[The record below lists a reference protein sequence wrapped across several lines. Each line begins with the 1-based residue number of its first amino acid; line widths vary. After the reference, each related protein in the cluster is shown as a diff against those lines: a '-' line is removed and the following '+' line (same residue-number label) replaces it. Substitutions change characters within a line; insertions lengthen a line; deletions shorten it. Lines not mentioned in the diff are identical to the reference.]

1 MEIVVH
7 AMVWMFTIFLKKNIQ
22 FSYTLWTH
30 LDSKDHNLSY
40 GIYSITLKIRM
51 EIRISVVYVL
61 YLEAYE
67 IMKN

>member
-1 MEIVVH
+1 MESVVH
-7 AMVWMFTIFLKKNIQ
+7 AMVWMFTIFNKKNIQ
-22 FSYTLWTH
+22 FSYTLWIH
-30 LDSKDHNLSY
+30 LDSKHHNLSY

-51 EIRISVVYVL
+51 EIRISVVYLL